1 LGDFFCNNRSC
12 FDLHFPI
19 YAILI
24 TFGSIATIFNQ
35 GLRYGWE
42 IPVSACTFNY
52 ATEAFDFIDNLD
64 YLASAEDVVD
74 AVAKAFSLFGF
85 ENFVITGLPNPKERF
100 EQVVLLKKWP
110 MGWFDIY
117 TKEDYVRLDPIIR
130 LCRATTQPFEW
141 SEAPYSRETESGAAE
156 VMDRATD
163 FRMKEGFCL
172 PIHGINGYEACFSMS
187 GVDLDLSSRTKP
199 ALHLMAMYAFERTRQ
214 LLKPSPNAGS
224 GILTPRERETLI
236 WAAAGKSAA
245 DTGDILG
252 ITERT
257 VTAHIA
263 SACQKLDAV
272 NKTQAV
278 ARALQY
284 RLIGL

>member
-1 LGDFFCNNRSC
+1 MSLSG
-12 FDLHFPI
+12 H
-19 YAILI
+19 
-24 TFGSIATIFNQ
+24 
-35 GLRYGWE
+35 
-42 IPVSACTFNY
+42 TFNY
-52 ATEAFDFIDNLD
+52 ATEAFDFIDGLD
-64 YLASAEDVVD
+64 DLASPDEVVG
-74 AVAKAFSLFGF
+74 AVAKTFSLFGF
-85 ENFVITGLPNPKERF
+85 ENFIITGLPNPKERF

-110 MGWFDIY
+110 IGWFDIY
-117 TKEDYVRLDPIIR
+117 AREDYVRSDPIIR
-130 LCRATTQPFEW
+130 LCKNTTQPFEW
-141 SEAPYSRETESGAAE
+141 SEAPYDRKAEPKASE

-187 GVDLDLSSRTKP
+187 GVDLDLSPRTKP
-199 ALHLMAMYAFERTRQ
+199 ALHLMAMYAFERARQ
-214 LLKPSPNAGS
+214 LLEPHPHGGPSV
-224 GILTPRERETLI
+224 LTPRERETLV

-263 SACQKLDAV
+263 SACQKLEAV

-284 RLIGL
+284 KLIGL

>member
-1 LGDFFCNNRSC
+1 MQRRPSISSTASI
-12 FDLHFPI
+12 DLDSP
-19 YAILI
+19 
-24 TFGSIATIFNQ
+24 G
-35 GLRYGWE
+35 E
-42 IPVSACTFNY
+42 
-52 ATEAFDFIDNLD
+52 
-64 YLASAEDVVD
+64 VVE
-74 AVAKAFSLFGF
+74 AVAKTFSLFGF
-85 ENFVITGLPNPKERF
+85 ENFIITGLPNPKERF

-110 MGWFDIY
+110 RGWFDIY
-117 TKEDYVRLDPIIR
+117 AREDYVAQRSHHPPLPEYR
-130 LCRATTQPFEW
+130 PSLSNGR
-141 SEAPYSRETESGAAE
+141 EAPYDRAGEPRAAE
-156 VMDRATD
+156 IMERATD

-199 ALHLMAMYAFERTRQ
+199 ALHLMAMYAFERARE
-214 LLKPSPNAGS
+214 LLKPSLHAGS
-224 GILTPRERETLI
+224 GLLTPRERETLL

-245 DTGDILG
+245 DTGEILG

-263 SACQKLDAV
+263 SACQKLDAA

-284 RLIGL
+284 KLIEHMTPTPVISYNILRHPDARDIAPSMEDWGLHAG

>member
-1 LGDFFCNNRSC
+1 M
-12 FDLHFPI
+12 
-19 YAILI
+19 
-24 TFGSIATIFNQ
+24 
-35 GLRYGWE
+35 E
-42 IPVSACTFNY
+42 
-52 ATEAFDFIDNLD
+52 NLPSPQEVMKET
-64 YLASAEDVVD
+64 ANS
-74 AVAKAFSLFGF
+74 FSLFGF
-85 ENFVITGLPNPKERF
+85 ENFIITGIPNPKERF
-100 EQVVLLKKWP
+100 EQAVLLKKWP
-110 MGWFDIY
+110 AGWFETY
-117 TKEDYVRLDPIIR
+117 AREDYVRVDPVIR
-130 LCRATTQPFEW
+130 LCRNTVQPFEW
-141 SEAPYSRETESGAAE
+141 SEAPYDREREPRAAE

-163 FRMKEGFCL
+163 FRMKDGFCL

-214 LLKPSPNAGS
+214 LLNPLPCRGADL
-224 GILTPRERETLI
+224 LTPREREALM

-263 SACQKLDAV
+263 SACQKLDAT

-278 ARALQY
+278 ARAMQY
-284 RLIGL
+284 KLIRI